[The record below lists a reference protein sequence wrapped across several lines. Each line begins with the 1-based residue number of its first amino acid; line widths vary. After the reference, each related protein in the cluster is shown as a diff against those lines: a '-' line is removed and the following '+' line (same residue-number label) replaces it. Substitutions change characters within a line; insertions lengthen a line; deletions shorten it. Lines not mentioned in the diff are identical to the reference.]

1 MPQIWFVSVENAQ
14 KSIQDHLPPLNIHKL
29 TILPPKPKF
38 RDKPTSHMVSWTAWV
53 EVLLGVVRDQRNKNQ
68 INNGWVS
75 RNSTKKQSTQSRR
88 SNFCLCGEI
97 SGTRTAAGLVD
108 YHKYGQCTNH
118 ARWANGAFMAVCAF
132 LPAENYAANFGPNG
146 YALSPFLGHK
156 TQSYPRESKRLRGNW
171 S

>member
-1 MPQIWFVSVENAQ
+1 MQVFLMPQIWSVSVENAQ

-118 ARWANGAFMAVCAF
+118 AELMGLLWLFVPFCRRKIM
-132 LPAENYAANFGPNG
+132 LPILVPMGMHWVRF
-146 YALSPFLGHK
+146 
-156 TQSYPRESKRLRGNW
+156 
-171 S
+171 